1 MRKKRGM
8 TDTTTHLTRALD
20 ERIRRG
26 EIEAIRKSV
35 ETVQRLYPEA
45 QATSI
50 EIAGGIARFT
60 GIDGLSQAFGV
71 GTLAPVSANEIARL
85 TDFYESRGSK
95 PQVYV
100 TPMADPSLATG
111 MARAGYAPVSHE
123 SVLVSEDFD
132 TCARYD
138 DRVAL
143 ATDLDA
149 WAKASTLAFADG
161 SSENVDPQI
170 ATILASSK
178 GAYALEGRDGDA
190 IAATGVLGL
199 RGECAFL
206 FASST
211 LAMFRRRGWHLA
223 LICDRIARARDLG
236 ARVMRA
242 TASPA
247 STSEHNFH
255 RCGFTTLYTRSLWER
270 HSP

>member
-1 MRKKRGM
+1 MPM
-8 TDTTTHLTRALD
+8 HLTRALD
-20 ERIRRG
+20 ERIRLS
-26 EIEAIRKSV
+26 EIEGVRKGV
-35 ETVQRLYPEA
+35 ETVQRLYPKA

-60 GIDGLSQAFGV
+60 GIDGLSQAFGM
-71 GTLAPVSANEIARL
+71 GTLAPVSADEIACL
-85 TDFYESRGSK
+85 TDFYESRGST

-111 MARAGYAPVSHE
+111 LTRAGYAPSSHE
-123 SVLVSEDFD
+123 SVLVSDDFD

-143 ATDLDA
+143 AADLEA
-149 WAKASTLAFADG
+149 WATASALGFSDG
-161 SSENVDPQI
+161 SSENVDAQV

-178 GAYALEGRDGDA
+178 GVYAVEGRDGDA

-211 LAMFRRRGWHLA
+211 LPRFRRRGWHLA

-236 ARVMRA
+236 ALVMRA

-255 RCGFTTLYTRSLWER
+255 RCGFTTIYTRSLWER
-270 HSP
+270 LRPGPP